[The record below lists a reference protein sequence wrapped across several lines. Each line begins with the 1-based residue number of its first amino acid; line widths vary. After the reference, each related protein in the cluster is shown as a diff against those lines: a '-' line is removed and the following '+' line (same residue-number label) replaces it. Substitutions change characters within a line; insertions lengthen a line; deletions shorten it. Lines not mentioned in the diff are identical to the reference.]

1 MSRNQR
7 EGYYAGKV
15 CGKHRRSAWRRSLR
29 AVSSIKPRVRIW
41 LDSCEWISISEL
53 RKEPGIEQATDLLT
67 GEIGRLEVFR
77 VVKS

>member
-7 EGYYAGKV
+7 EGYYAGKL
-15 CGKHRRSAWRRSLR
+15 CGKHRRMERHCSLR
-29 AVSSIKPRVRIW
+29 AWPARLAETRFW
-41 LDSCEWISISEL
+41 LSARNWISIDEYREEL
-53 RKEPGIEQATDLLT
+53 GIEQATDLLT